1 MEIRLADEG
10 DVDRLVYIQR
20 QTQDLH
26 QRSFPSYYRSPAD
39 DDLQRAM
46 REFLAAEEMTFV
58 WIALVEEVPV
68 GFLVLKL
75 IAEEENAF
83 CHARHEALID
93 QLAVAAEH
101 RRAGIGRALVER
113 AQAVCPRPR
122 CTELRLAVLVTN
134 ETARQFYRTLGLAP
148 FIERWRKEL

>member
-10 DVDRLVYIQR
+10 DVDGLVHIQR
-20 QTQDLH
+20 QTQELH

-39 DDLQRAM
+39 DDLRGAM
-46 REFLAAEEMTFV
+46 REFLAAEEMTV
-58 WIALVEEVPV
+58 WIALMEGVPV

-75 IAEEENAF
+75 IAEDENAF

-101 RRAGIGRALVER
+101 RRAGVGGGASQTGGR
-113 AQAVCPRPR
+113 VCPRR
-122 CTELRLAVLVTN
+122 RMQRAAVGGAGD
-134 ETARQFYRTLGLAP
+134 E
-148 FIERWRKEL
+148 